1 MLAMALVGGVV
12 GTIVLTSSLRAAQ
25 ELGLTRMDLPLL
37 LGTIFTGDRG
47 RAALY
52 GYAIHFFNGLVFTG
66 LYALAFWATGTAGW
80 IFGAALGLV
89 HALIAGTALIYILLP
104 VVNPRMG
111 TAWTDAEEAP
121 LLEPPGFM
129 LVNYGTHTALA
140 TLVAHVAYG
149 AIIGGFA
156 AHFAWS

>member
-1 MLAMALVGGVV
+1 MFAMALVGGVV

-25 ELGLTRMDLPLL
+25 ELGVTRMDLPLL

-52 GYAIHFFNGLVFTG
+52 GYGLHFFNGLVFTG

-80 IFGAALGLV
+80 VFGAALGLV

-156 AHFAWS
+156 AHFGWS